1 MSDRLPPPQR
11 IAVGAA
17 PNLPDAPREAQ
28 EVARFLEERGVHSVL
43 ASSLYDA
50 SLRKRLEAHEFD
62 VLIALGGDGTMLR
75 AGHLCSPL
83 GIPILGI
90 NLGKFGFLMELQR
103 QRWQEYLPRLIEGN
117 YRLEKRMTLQ
127 ASHKRGDDLL
137 GTWQVINEA
146 VVTRGQVVRPIR
158 LKAQVDGYSLA
169 TFVADGL
176 IAATATGSTA
186 YSLAAGGPIMPPEL
200 RNILITP
207 VAPHMSMDRSMILP
221 AGACVTINAYTDHEA
236 VLSLDGHAP
245 QIIQNGDS
253 VQVEASQHDIFFV
266 RLQDPGYFYRNLTLY
281 MEQNPSA
288 GGV

>member
-17 PNLPDAPREAQ
+17 PNLPDASAEAQ
-28 EVARFLEERGVHSVL
+28 KVAHYLEKRGVKTIL
-43 ASSLYDA
+43 ATSLYDA
-50 SLRKRLEAHEFD
+50 ELRKRLEAHEFD
-62 VLIALGGDGTMLR
+62 ILIALGGDGTMLR

-127 ASHKRGDDLL
+127 ASHMRGNDLL

-146 VVTRGQVVRPIR
+146 VVSRGQVVRPIR
-158 LKAQVDGYSLA
+158 LKAQADGYPLA
-169 TFVADGL
+169 SFVADGL
-176 IAATATGSTA
+176 IASTATGSTA

-221 AGACVTINAYTDHEA
+221 AAACVTIITYTDHEA

-245 QIIQNGDS
+245 EIMQDGDL
-253 VQVEASQHDIFFV
+253 VQVEAGQYDVSFV
-266 RLQDPGYFYRNLTLY
+266 RLQDPGYFYRNLTSY
-281 MEQNPSA
+281 MERNPSA
-288 GGV
+288 GGA

>member
-17 PNLPDAPREAQ
+17 PNLPDAPGEAQ
-28 EVARFLEERGVHSVL
+28 EVARFLKKRGVKSVL
-43 ASSLYDA
+43 ATSLYDA
-50 SLRKRLEAHEFD
+50 ALRERLEAHEFD
-62 VLIALGGDGTMLR
+62 VLIAMGGDGTMLR

-103 QRWQEYLPRLIEGN
+103 QRWQDFLPHLIEGN

-127 ASHKRGDDLL
+127 ASHKRGDKLL

-146 VVTRGQVVRPIR
+146 VVSRGQVVRPIR

-245 QIIQNGDS
+245 QMIQNGDL
-253 VQVEASQHDIFFV
+253 VQVEASQHDISFV

-288 GGV
+288 DGV

>member
-1 MSDRLPPPQR
+1 MSDQLPPPQR

-17 PNLPDAPREAQ
+17 PNLPDASTEAQ
-28 EVARFLEERGVHSVL
+28 EVARFLEEHGVKTVL
-43 ASSLYDA
+43 AASLYDA
-50 SLRKRLEAHEFD
+50 TLRKKLEAHEFD
-62 VLIALGGDGTMLR
+62 ILIALGGDGTMLR

-103 QRWQEYLPRLIEGN
+103 QRWQDYLPNLIEGN
-117 YRLEKRMTLQ
+117 YRLENRMTLQ
-127 ASHKRGDDLL
+127 TIHKRGDELL

-146 VVTRGQVVRPIR
+146 VVSRGQVVRPIR
-158 LKAQVDGYSLA
+158 LKAEVDGYSLA

-176 IAATATGSTA
+176 IASTATGSTA

-207 VAPHMSMDRSMILP
+207 VAPHMSMDRSIILP
-221 AGACVTINAYTDHEA
+221 AGTCVTISAYTEHEA
-236 VLSLDGHAP
+236 VLSLDGHP
-245 QIIQNGDS
+245 PEIIQNGDS
-253 VQVEASQHDIFFV
+253 VQVEAGQHDITFV

-281 MEQNPSA
+281 MERNPSA
-288 GGV
+288 NGV

>member
-17 PNLPDAPREAQ
+17 PNLPDASAEAQ
-28 EVARFLEERGVHSVL
+28 EVARFLEEHGVKSIL
-43 ASSLYDA
+43 AKSLYDA
-50 SLRKRLEAHEFD
+50 ELRKRLEAHEFD

-103 QRWQEYLPRLIEGN
+103 QHWQEYLPRLIEGN

-127 ASHKRGDDLL
+127 ASHIRGNDLL

-146 VVTRGQVVRPIR
+146 VVSRGQVVRPIR
-158 LKAQVDGYSLA
+158 LKAQADGYPLA
-169 TFVADGL
+169 SFVADGL
-176 IAATATGSTA
+176 IASTATGSTA

-221 AGACVTINAYTDHEA
+221 AGACVTINTYTDHEA

-245 QIIQNGDS
+245 EIMQDGDS
-253 VQVEASQHDIFFV
+253 VQVEASQYDVSFV
-266 RLQDPGYFYRNLTLY
+266 RLQDPGYFYRNLTSY
-281 MEQNPSA
+281 MERNPSA

>member
-1 MSDRLPPPQR
+1 MSDQLPPPQR
-11 IAVGAA
+11 IAIGAA
-17 PNLPDAPREAQ
+17 PNLPDAPSEAQ
-28 EVARFLEERGVHSVL
+28 KVAQFLVERGVKSAL
-43 ASSLYDA
+43 ASSLYDPE
-50 SLRKRLEAHEFD
+50 LRQRLENHEFD
-62 VLIALGGDGTMLR
+62 ILIALGGDGTMLR

-103 QRWQEYLPRLIEGN
+103 QQWQNFLPRMLAGN
-117 YRLEKRMTLQ
+117 YRLEKHMTIQ
-127 ASHKRGDDLL
+127 ATHKRGNDIL
-137 GTWQVINEA
+137 GSWQVINEA

-158 LKAQVDGYSLA
+158 LRAQVDGYTLA
-169 TFVADGL
+169 SFVADGL
-176 IAATATGSTA
+176 IVSTATGSTA

-207 VAPHMSMDRSMILP
+207 VAPHMSMDRSIILP
-221 AGACVTINAYTDHEA
+221 AGICVTIHANTEHEA

-245 QIIQNGDS
+245 EIIQDGDS
-253 VQVEASQHDIFFV
+253 VQVEAGQHDIDFV

-281 MEQNPSA
+281 MERNPSA